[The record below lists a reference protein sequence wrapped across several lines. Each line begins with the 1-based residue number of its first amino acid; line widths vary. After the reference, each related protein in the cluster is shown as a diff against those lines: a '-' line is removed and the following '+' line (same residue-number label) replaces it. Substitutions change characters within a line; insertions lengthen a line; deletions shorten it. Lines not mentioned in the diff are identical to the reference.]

1 MPRYSPSNGLRL
13 AALAGT
19 ALIYGL
25 IGLPGESSA
34 KHRKTPVQSSS
45 DPCAEPT
52 AFIRQH
58 IAKMKQLQGSLEL
71 GSDNLVGWIQ
81 HLQGQKSLDPDKVAK
96 LADLR
101 RDADRV
107 NELLRAGG
115 CKAVDIDSELNP
127 TRATSTVSPSK

>member
-1 MPRYSPSNGLRL
+1 MPRHLPTNSLRL
-13 AALAGT
+13 AALAVA

-34 KHRKTPVQSSS
+34 KHHKTPVQSSS

-52 AFIRQH
+52 AFVEQH
-58 IAKMKQLQGSLEL
+58 IAKIKQLQGSLEL
-71 GSDNLVGWIQ
+71 GSDNVVGWIQ
-81 HLQGQKSLDPDKVAK
+81 HLEGEKTLDPDKVAK

-101 RDADRV
+101 HDADRV

-115 CKAVDIDSELNP
+115 CKTVDIDHELNP
-127 TRATSTVSPSK
+127 AHAASTISPSK

>member
-1 MPRYSPSNGLRL
+1 MPRHQPTNGLRL
-13 AALAGT
+13 AALAGV

-25 IGLPGESSA
+25 IALPGESSA

-52 AFIRQH
+52 AFIRQQ
-58 IAKMKQLQGSLEL
+58 IVKIKQLQGSLEL

-81 HLQGQKSLDPDKVAK
+81 HMEGQKNLDPDKVAK

-101 RDADRV
+101 HDADRV

-115 CKAVDIDSELNP
+115 CKSVDIDSELNP
-127 TRATSTVSPSK
+127 AHATSSVSPSK